1 MAFKSSFDPK
11 TGRIK
16 FLVRLSY
23 CKIFEKTA
31 SVQGGKLA
39 YRTNGLIDKS
49 SEEGKLSIVA
59 VNEAIKA
66 MVEKEW
72 PGKELKGFVKALKDR
87 APLFDGD
94 EYVTEDGEV
103 RDGYKNQRFVKLVSD
118 RKIKLRSR
126 NGQELDEDEAKELFV
141 SGHWA
146 IAYGHLY
153 AIKDKAKGGNGIFMT
168 VDGLQFY
175 KRDEQFA
182 GGGMDDDEF
191 DDLGDEDGDDL
202 GDDDEDDD
210 LDL

>member
-16 FLVRLSY
+16 VLVRLSY
-23 CKIFEKTA
+23 CKVFEKTP
-31 SVQGGKLA
+31 SVQGGKPL

-49 SEEGKLSIVA
+49 SEEGKSAIIA
-59 VNEAIKA
+59 VNQAIKA

-72 PGKELKGFVKALKDR
+72 PGKDLKGFVKALKDR

-94 EYVTEDGEV
+94 EYTTEDGDV
-103 RDGYKNQRFVKLVSD
+103 RDGYKNQRFLKLTSD

-126 NGQELDEDEAKELFV
+126 RGEELDEDEAKELFV
-141 SGHWA
+141 SGFWA
-146 IAYGHLY
+146 IAYAHLY
-153 AIKDKAKGGNGIFMT
+153 PIKDKAKGGNGIFTT

-182 GGGMDDDEF
+182 GSSMDDDEF
-191 DDLGDEDGDDL
+191 DDMGDGEDDL
-202 GDDDEDDD
+202 GDDEDESDD
-210 LDL
+210 LEL